1 MSSTVTQR
9 VPVVGAKEAIA
20 QGRLRL
26 GLSKQRLGLRAG
38 LSESY
43 VGKLEKG
50 ECEPS
55 LRTFALL
62 AHALELT
69 AAEIYVVIQGEAM
82 RETGVHPNH
91 VTPPAYGREAV

>member
-1 MSSTVTQR
+1 MSTSLTQR
-9 VPVVGAKEAIA
+9 APVGAREAIS
-20 QGRLRL
+20 QVRQRLR
-26 GLSKQRLGLRAG
+26 LSKQRLGLVAG

-62 AHALELT
+62 ACALHLSPLEVYL
-69 AAEIYVVIQGEAM
+69 VILGEAT
-82 RETGVHPNH
+82 RAASAHPFP